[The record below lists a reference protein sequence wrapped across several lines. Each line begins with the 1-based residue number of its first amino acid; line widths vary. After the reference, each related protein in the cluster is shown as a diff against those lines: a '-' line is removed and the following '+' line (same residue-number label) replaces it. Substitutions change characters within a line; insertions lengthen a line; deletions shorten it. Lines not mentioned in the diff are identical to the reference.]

1 MAIRKCIVCGKEEKY
16 NSDNGW
22 RNVMLPFGHAYN
34 SWEEDAYICSSACI
48 AVCGNTA
55 KQVKNYLKAVNKY
68 PDGEKKYLTGNG

>member
-1 MAIRKCIVCGKEEKY
+1 
-16 NSDNGW
+16 
-22 RNVMLPFGHAYN
+22 MLPFGHAYN